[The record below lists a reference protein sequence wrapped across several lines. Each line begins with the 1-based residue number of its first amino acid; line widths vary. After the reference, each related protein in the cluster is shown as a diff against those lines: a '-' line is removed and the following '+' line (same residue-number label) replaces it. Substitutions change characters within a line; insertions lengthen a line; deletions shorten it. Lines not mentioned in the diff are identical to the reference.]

1 MKLVLHSGAALLSI
15 LLIVGGCTKNQDMSS
30 ERTVANIAGTYQLT
44 GFTKTINDITYNTF
58 DTMSACQKDNLVR
71 FNTDMTAEFID
82 AGTPCSFAT
91 SRSGT
96 WNLVSGCIFLDGEAL
111 WIRNFNGKTLALS
124 TVSANDPGVLNFT
137 TWVKK

>member
-1 MKLVLHSGAALLSI
+1 MKQMLHCGAVLVGFLF
-15 LLIVGGCTKNQDMSS
+15 LISSCTKFEDMSS

-44 GFTKTINDITYNTF
+44 GFTKTINDITYNAF

-82 AGTPCSFAT
+82 AGTTCSYAT
-91 SRSGT
+91 SRTGT
-96 WNLVSGCIFLDGEAL
+96 WYLENGCIFLDGEAL
-111 WIRNFNGKTLALS
+111 WIKNFNGKTLALTAVS
-124 TVSANDPGVLNFT
+124 TTDPGVLNFT